1 MNLIKCENEHYYNSD
16 KFDSCPHCA
25 NLVADVKV
33 TDILGN
39 NQQKIDTVIPDKD
52 VLKDYQKIGHRR
64 VTGWLVCILGE
75 MQGESFTLYEGVNH
89 IGRSPHM
96 DVALFREPS
105 VSRENHA
112 IITYHTDTNTFV
124 LEVNPDDVAPI
135 LYNHTLVKKSFSQT
149 ISLRDIITLGECQ
162 LCFIP
167 FCGEH
172 FSWTKCKNR

>member
-1 MNLIKCENEHYYNSD
+1 MNLIKCEHEHYYDSD

-33 TDILGN
+33 PDILGN

-64 VTGWLVCILGE
+64 VTGWLVCIVGE

-89 IGRSPHM
+89 IGRAPHM
-96 DVALFREPS
+96 DVALFREPT

-112 IITYHTDTNTFV
+112 IITYHADTNTFV
-124 LEVNPDDVAPI
+124 LTVEPDEVAPV
-135 LYNHTLVKKSFSQT
+135 LYNSTLVKKSLSQT
-149 ISLRDIITLGECQ
+149 ISAHDILTLGECQ
-162 LCFIP
+162 LCFIS
-167 FCGEH
+167 FCDEH
-172 FSWTKCKNR
+172 FSWAESKKK